1 MAFPSV
7 ASHAQADSGIS
18 AVSSFACTMPSGI
31 SAGDRLIAIIG
42 VDQARTVSIDTGAS
56 GSNWTIQQQAS
67 PANPDN
73 LVTGAIITKI
83 AEGSDALTIT
93 VDTADIINSFV
104 LRVTSAGNV
113 YVSTPATA
121 GFVANAD
128 PPSLNPGTGT
138 QDFLWIVAV
147 VHDAQVVATAAPTN
161 FSGLVTD
168 TANSSGGCSIS
179 WATQNL
185 AAASLDPGAF
195 TSAAEQHVAYTIAVA
210 PAASGLTITSVNTTN
225 TAFSAQTDS
234 AVIGTGLSASVVCT
248 YAGIACTNESASS
261 STSLKIT
268 FPNFFTNNIKLGRNY
283 EFKVVG

>member
-42 VDQARTVSIDTGAS
+42 VDQVRTVSIDTGAS

-83 AEGSDALTIT
+83 AEGIDALTIT

-104 LRVTSAGNV
+104 LRVTSASNV

-138 QDFLWIVAV
+138 QDFLWIAAV

-210 PAASGLTITSVNTTN
+210 PAATGLTITSVTPSTFDDGK
-225 TAFSAQTDS
+225 TGIVIAGSGFGASQGSSTLTIGAQTQTVTAWSD
-234 AVIGTGLSASVVCT
+234 
-248 YAGIACTNESASS
+248 
-261 STSLKIT
+261 TSIT
-268 FPNFFTNNIKLGRNY
+268 FTSVRGSVSPGNAALKLTKG
-283 EFKVVG
+283 

>member
-7 ASHAQADSGIS
+7 AAYAQADSGIS

-210 PAASGLTITSVNTTN
+210 PAATGLTITSVTPTDVYSQQVDVVVAGTKLSN
-225 TAFSAQTDS
+225 SATVTF
-234 AVIGTGLSASVVCT
+234 AGAACTGL
-248 YAGIACTNESASS
+248 SASS

-268 FPNFFTNNIKLGRNY
+268 MPNFYTNNIK
-283 EFKVVG
+283 VGTVRELKIIG